1 MGCIKLSIRRNRKVL
16 KVVMV
21 DGKVIEFT
29 SPVAVKELLLKYEGF
44 GVKPSTESSKFLSPS
59 LELRLGNTY
68 YLFPCRPSDPPKNL
82 QTDDGVSTTTA
93 VKRIKIVITKKQLEE
108 LLSKKASV
116 EKIIFGIHPNWKPSL
131 VAIPEE
137 NELM

>member
-1 MGCIKLSIRRNRKVL
+1 MGCLKFSIRRNRKVL
-16 KVVMV
+16 KVVKV

-29 SPVAVKELLLKYEGF
+29 SPVAVKEFEGF
-44 GVKPSTESSKFLSPS
+44 GVKSSRESSKLLPPS

-68 YLFPCRPSDPPKNL
+68 YLFPSDPPKN
-82 QTDDGVSTTTA
+82 QTVVDDDGGVSTTTA

-108 LLSKKASV
+108 LLSKKTSV

-137 NELM
+137 NEVI